1 MEAEPPPWHV
11 AGEAGGVIGEE
22 ATLRRQSLRGVAAG
36 VLQQELPEPLED
48 IPVFRC
54 GGKVMP
60 LHGIPVQVEQQGVAA
75 CGGVD
80 QLLLPLHDAEIPVQ
94 AIAEED
100 SVFRQVRYRQQVPTG
115 APLRAVLPRHGQDRG
130 VDVRQGHRA
139 VNPDIAGNPQFPGQP
154 PALRKPRSLGNPR
167 SLRKPRFLRKPR
179 SLGRHDQ
186 QGHMGAALEEQVLLG
201 HVVVAQHLPVIRG
214 EDHPGVL
221 EQVVLPHG
229 PEDAPQLVVHLGDA
243 GVVGTAAGLLL
254 FGAQQVHVGILVSP
268 RQEALGGDS
277 TVSDQSPITGSGRGM
292 PS

>member
-1 MEAEPPPWHV
+1 MRQYSALCSITAESVLRTLWYLVFASVGADHAPPALRTPRGIRQLAKPTLCWLGRQRPLGSLLAGIKIAVCRQQLSVGSPFRRPSVEGVHAVVMIMEAEPPPWHV

-130 VDVRQGHRA
+130 VDVRQ
-139 VNPDIAGNPQFPGQP
+139 
-154 PALRKPRSLGNPR
+154 
-167 SLRKPRFLRKPR
+167 
-179 SLGRHDQ
+179 
-186 QGHMGAALEEQVLLG
+186 
-201 HVVVAQHLPVIRG
+201 
-214 EDHPGVL
+214 
-221 EQVVLPHG
+221 
-229 PEDAPQLVVHLGDA
+229 
-243 GVVGTAAGLLL
+243 
-254 FGAQQVHVGILVSP
+254 VST
-268 RQEALGGDS
+268 L
-277 TVSDQSPITGSGRGM
+277 
-292 PS
+292 